1 MFFWEKV
8 PMEASQMGGGRIAS
22 GRFGDSLASFDAIEL
37 DSIVI
42 RELVARTNIEDQRI
56 DEVIMG
62 NFLPVD
68 LEQSTADN
76 LHSEKPP
83 RTCSCFFDKQ
93 GL

>member
-1 MFFWEKV
+1 
-8 PMEASQMGGGRIAS
+8 MEAYQIGGGRTAS
-22 GRFGDSLASFDAIEL
+22 GRFDDSLASFDASEL

-42 RELVARTNIEDQRI
+42 RELVARTNIEDQKI

-62 NFLPVD
+62 NVLRAD

-83 RTCSCFFDKQ
+83 RTCSCLFDKQ